1 MYGSVINADTVPE
14 SFEELFDVDVSGCV
28 PIISA
33 VFVML
38 DHTIAPEFTVPVT
51 TIVSDEP
58 LARLIPVR
66 I

>member
-1 MYGSVINADTVPE
+1 VIKLATSHVDDPVLFTV
-14 SFEELFDVDVSGCV
+14 FVSGCV
-28 PIISA
+28 HCTVARLVIVEPTVA
-33 VFVML
+33 E
-38 DHTIAPEFTVPVT
+38 AFTVPVT

>member
-1 MYGSVINADTVPE
+1 VTKAETVPE
-14 SFEELFDVDVSGCV
+14 SFEVLFVVDGSGFV

-38 DHTIAPEFTVPVT
+38 DHTAAPELTVPVT

-58 LARLIPVR
+58 LARLMPVR
-66 I
+66 T